1 MKIMNIKKYN
11 YPTLLLFTSLLLGA
25 CDDNIKL
32 IGDPVTKLSN
42 ECIKRSLPV
51 APNLVGYEIE
61 FAYAMAIPPELG
73 KLESAQVT
81 ASFGG
86 AKGTYFD
93 PNSYSTGNSGLDVPV
108 LVANESATS
117 GNTTSISFIRDT
129 CAATLRY
136 YYIIPEEA
144 RGKEVNFTFSV
155 KASNGQTAEYKMGP
169 YAISK
174 MDMTLEKKLTSG
186 EACYLSFRNEG
197 EAFSVYSAEEVA
209 ANSAL
214 ASRIDLVYAY
224 NSSADLTHGFFA
236 ADSPEAV
243 RPGVVFPSGFSNQT
257 RMIKVYSLRDRQL
270 SNLNNSQHIDDLDF
284 RQLDYGK
291 ATSNAVKMV
300 AEGGLWLET
309 ADGQY
314 RAFIFIN
321 ATATD
326 TVTISAKRYKM

>member
-1 MKIMNIKKYN
+1 MNIKKYN
-11 YPTLLLFTSLLLGA
+11 YFTLLLSISFILGA
-25 CDDNIKL
+25 CDDDIRL

-51 APNLVGYEIE
+51 APNLVGYDIE
-61 FAYAMAIPPELG
+61 FAYAMAIPKELG

-86 AKGTYFD
+86 AQGTYFD
-93 PNSYSTGNSGLDVPV
+93 PNSYATNNAGLDAPV
-108 LVANESATS
+108 LVANESVTS
-117 GNTTSISFIRDT
+117 GNTTSASFLKDT

-144 RGKEVNFTFSV
+144 RGKEVSFTFSV

-174 MDMTLEKKLTSG
+174 MDMTLRKALTSG
-186 EACYLSFRNEG
+186 DKCYISFRNEG
-197 EAFSVYSAEEVA
+197 EACSIYSAEEVA
-209 ANSAL
+209 ANSSL

-236 ADSPEAV
+236 ADSPEAY
-243 RPGVVFPSGFSNQT
+243 RPGVTFPSGFSNNT
-257 RMIKVYSLRDRQL
+257 KMVKAYNLRDRQL
-270 SNLNNSQHIDDLDF
+270 SDLNSSQHVDDADL
-284 RQLDYGK
+284 RQMDYST
-291 ATSNAVKMV
+291 ATSSAVKMV
-300 AEGGLWLET
+300 AEGGLWVET

-321 ATATD
+321 TTATN